1 MKTAQDFRRALG
13 PADAGFEAAMAQAL
27 SRLQKEEKPVK
38 KKMSLSLALALAL
51 LAFTLGTA
59 LAAGMGVFGQ
69 LSQQHQKLGVI
80 EENALENHT
89 TIVLSAGE
97 RGEIPVSF
105 SIQQSFYDGERL
117 YVSYA
122 LDYEERTVCA
132 DVPEHDLDET
142 NFVDFWGADQE
153 EYRPELEK
161 LGVYEELM
169 RIYQEKGRAG
179 VIRDTAYVGDGMT
192 GGDGTYLELQGGDDV
207 AQDGRMIG
215 FREFATPLP
224 STLQNQPEITLHATV
239 YRSRIYYLLTAEGLY
254 QWADPNR
261 EKTDVAVTVARNG
274 ETQQLAQAAA
284 RFADYQADAQ
294 LTQSGGMLICEITV
308 SGMPDSWTSWEDW
321 AQVEADG
328 LDFVDGFRLYA
339 DGNALTPLAWEG
351 EGGDTLFWRYSFR
364 LPENAV
370 GVYSLRPVYSLSGER
385 AAEEIRLS
393 PEADAQK

>member
-51 LAFTLGTA
+51 LALTLGTA

-89 TIVLSAGE
+89 AIVLPAGE
-97 RGEIPVSF
+97 KGEIPVSF

-122 LDYEERTVCA
+122 LDYEERTVCT

-142 NFVDFWGADQE
+142 NFVDFWAADQE
-153 EYRPELEK
+153 EYRPTLEK

-169 RIYQEKGRAG
+169 RIYREKGRAG
-179 VIRDTAYVGDGMT
+179 AIRDTAYVGDGMT
-192 GGDGTYLELQGGDDV
+192 GDDDAYLELQGGDDV
-207 AQDGRMIG
+207 AQDGGTIG

-224 STLQNQPEITLHATV
+224 SALQNQPEITLHAAV

-254 QWADPNR
+254 QWADLSR
-261 EKTDVAVTVARNG
+261 EKTDVAFTVARNA
-274 ETQQLAQAAA
+274 EAQPLAQAAA
-284 RFADYQADAQ
+284 AFADYQAAAQ
-294 LTQSGGMLICEITV
+294 LTQSGGLLICEITV

-321 AQVEADG
+321 AQVEAEG

-339 DGNALTPLAWEG
+339 DGKALTPLAWEG
-351 EGGDTLFWRYSFR
+351 EGGDALFWRYSFR

-370 GVYSLRPVYSLSGER
+370 GAYTLRPIYSLSGER

-393 PEADAQK
+393 PGADAQK

>member
-51 LAFTLGTA
+51 LALTLGTA

-89 TIVLSAGE
+89 AIVLPAGE
-97 RGEIPVSF
+97 KGEIPVSF

-142 NFVDFWGADQE
+142 NFVDFWAADQE
-153 EYRPELEK
+153 EYRPALEK

-169 RIYQEKGRAG
+169 RIYREKGRAG
-179 VIRDTAYVGDGMT
+179 AIRDTAYVGDGMT
-192 GGDGTYLELQGGDDV
+192 GEDGAYLELQGGDDV
-207 AQDGRMIG
+207 AQDGGTIG

-224 STLQNQPEITLHATV
+224 SALQNRPEITLHAAV

-254 QWADPNR
+254 QWADPSR
-261 EKTDVAVTVARNG
+261 EKTDVAFTVARNG
-274 ETQQLAQAAA
+274 EAQPLAQAAA
-284 RFADYQADAQ
+284 AFADYQATAQ
-294 LTQSGGMLICEITV
+294 LTQSGGLLICEITV

-321 AQVEADG
+321 AQVEAEG

-339 DGNALTPLAWEG
+339 DGKALTPLAWEG

-385 AAEEIRLS
+385 GAEEIRLS